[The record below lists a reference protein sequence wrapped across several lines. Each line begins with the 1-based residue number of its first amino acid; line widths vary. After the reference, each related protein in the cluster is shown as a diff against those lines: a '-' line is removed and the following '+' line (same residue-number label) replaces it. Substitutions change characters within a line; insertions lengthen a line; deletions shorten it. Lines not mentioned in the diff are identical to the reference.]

1 MDCPPRYLRCLD
13 QIKTLVHFLSDFS
26 DSKMQLED
34 IVCNTSSAELSMYW
48 RGAKFVLSV
57 PISCPMTLLEQDADL
72 YLILPSSK

>member
-1 MDCPPRYLRCLD
+1 
-13 QIKTLVHFLSDFS
+13 
-26 DSKMQLED
+26 MQLED

-72 YLILPSSK
+72 YLILPSSKWNHF